1 MTMGNI
7 ANIEFYTT
15 PEGDVMVKEVGQPA
29 KQLKDS
35 DRELI
40 GRLLTII
47 SDRYPQAHRALMNL
61 YSKST
66 MNRVYYEYK
75 VVHRFIRCNF
85 GEYDQ
90 YNIDVDKNGTFRME
104 EVRCPLR
111 GECTFEGII
120 CKPVLDIRLSDRE
133 MEVFSMVVDN
143 MSKDEI
149 ASALCISP
157 FTVDRHR
164 DNIKAK
170 IGVRSIAEMINY
182 WYTNNLHK

>member
-1 MTMGNI
+1 MGSF

-15 PEGDVMVKEVGQPA
+15 PDGDVMVKELGQPA
-29 KQLKDS
+29 KLLKDS
-35 DRELI
+35 DRDLI
-40 GRLLTII
+40 GRLLTVI
-47 SDRYPQAHRALMNL
+47 SDRYPHAHRALMDL

-90 YNIDVDKNGTFRME
+90 YNIDIDKNGTFRME

-111 GECTFEGII
+111 GECTLEGVV
-120 CKPVLDIRLSDRE
+120 CKPVLDTKLSDRE
-133 MEVFSMVVDN
+133 MEVFSMVVEN
-143 MSKDEI
+143 MTKEEI
-149 ASALCISP
+149 AASLYISP

-170 IGVRSIAEMINY
+170 IGVRTIAEMVTY
-182 WYTNNLHK
+182 WHKNNLHK